1 MAAKRKAI
9 PEEFVPLFVRYRRD
23 RAIRSAGNDGEL
35 MYLRALAHARDND
48 TEGLIEDFDL
58 HDLAA
63 GMGDPDAVVAKL
75 VKLRL
80 WVPVEGGWLIRSW
93 DKWNPRGASESGS
106 YGNHVKWH
114 EQRSIVNPECRFC
127 PDDPGES
134 APEIIGS
141 DRVASPPMPPDDR
154 PRIAPDIAPESPRG
168 IANLAE
174 VEGEVEGEG
183 EERKE
188 MVSADAPT
196 LLDAPTPT
204 EYTAEF
210 ETWWR
215 LYPSKTGKR
224 AAFDAWRKAKR
235 KATVEALTIG
245 VQQYARTRRVREGVI
260 KNGSTWLNQECWLD
274 EPEPQRISNPSGVD
288 WDAAAS
294 RAAERERSAS

>member
-23 RAIRSAGNDGEL
+23 RAIRAAGNDGEL

-127 PDDPGES
+127 PDDPGDDD
-134 APEIIGS
+134 PEIIAS
-141 DRVASPPMPPDDR
+141 DRVASPPSRPDGR

-274 EPEPQRISNPSGVD
+274 EPEPLRMSNPSGVD
-288 WDAAAS
+288 WDAAMA